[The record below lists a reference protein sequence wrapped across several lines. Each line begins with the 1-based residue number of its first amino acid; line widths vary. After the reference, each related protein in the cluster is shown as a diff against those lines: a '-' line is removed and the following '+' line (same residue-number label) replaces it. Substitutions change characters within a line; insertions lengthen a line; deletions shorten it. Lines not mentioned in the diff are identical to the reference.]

1 MKKAFLILLILSC
14 FNLFGTT
21 AFVVNS
27 SSQTLSK
34 IDFETGQVNNAF
46 SPVGLYANRV
56 CLNSD
61 FVYVVNSGDNSVQKI
76 DAETGQTI
84 TDIFIESSSNPYDM
98 IISQNYAYV
107 TGLFTS
113 KVYKINLNTDIVED
127 EIIVGISPEGMAV
140 YENKLYV
147 ANTGYQYPS
156 YGQGTVSVVNLDLF
170 EVEKTIDVGMNPQ
183 ALTVYDDEIHV
194 VCTGNYYDVFG
205 EVFIIDTSID
215 EVSASLEIGGCP
227 TNITTSPQ
235 GIVYLGD
242 GMGAGVYS
250 YDASSLEILHSPQNP
265 FSSGGSAIAI
275 NENIIAVT
283 DAGNWASNSIV
294 RVYNLDEELINEY
307 TTGIGAVDIKFF
319 DENVNA
325 QEDEIFLNSA
335 ILGDNYP
342 NPFNPTTTISFKISR
357 KDAKDAKIEIY
368 NIKGQKIRQYSIFPE
383 QSQAPYGAGNI
394 QSSIIWDGTDNN
406 NQFVG
411 SGVYF
416 YQLKIDNQTV
426 ATKKMMLLK

>member
-1 MKKAFLILLILSC
+1 MKKVFLILLILSC
-14 FNLFGTT
+14 FSLFGTT
-21 AFVVNS
+21 AFVLNS
-27 SSQTLSK
+27 GSQTLSK
-34 IDFETGQVNNAF
+34 IDFVSGQVNNAF

-56 CLNSD
+56 GVTND

-76 DAETGQTI
+76 DIETGQTI
-84 TDIFIESSSNPYDM
+84 TNIFIESSSNPYD
-98 IISQNYAYV
+98 IIFSQNYAYV

-113 KVYKINLNTDIVED
+113 KVYKINLDTDIVED
-127 EIIVGISPEGMAV
+127 EINVGISPEGMAI

-194 VCTGNYYDVFG
+194 VCTGNYYDVLG
-205 EVFIIDTSID
+205 EVFIIDSFID

-227 TNITTSPQ
+227 TNITASPL

-250 YDASSLEILHSPQNP
+250 YDASYLEILHSPQNL

-275 NENIIAVT
+275 NEDIIAVT

-294 RVYNLDEELINEY
+294 RIYNLDEELINEY
-307 TTGIGAVDIKFF
+307 TTAIGAVDIKFF

-325 QEDEIFLNSA
+325 QDDSITKSSA

-342 NPFNPTTTISFKISR
+342 NPFNPSTTIQFTTEHTENTETCPPWRI
-357 KDAKDAKIEIY
+357 IIY
-368 NIKGQKIRQYSIFPE
+368 NIKGQKIRQYSIF
-383 QSQAPYGAGNI
+383 NN
-394 QSSIIWDGTDNN
+394 QSSIVWDGTDEN
-406 NQFVG
+406 NQPVG

-416 YQLKIDNQTV
+416 YQLKLDDQTV

>member
-1 MKKAFLILLILSC
+1 MKKVFFLISLVLSC
-14 FNLFGTT
+14 FSLFGST

-34 IDFETGQVNNAF
+34 IDFVSGQVNNAF

-56 CLNSD
+56 GVTND
-61 FVYVVNSGDNSVQKI
+61 FAYVVNSGDNSVQKI
-76 DAETGQTI
+76 DIETGQTI
-84 TDIFIESSSNPYDM
+84 TNIFIESSSNPYD
-98 IISQNYAYV
+98 IIIGQNYAYV

-113 KVYKINLNTDIVED
+113 KVYKINLDTDIVED
-127 EIIVGISPEGMAV
+127 EINVGISPEGMV
-140 YENKLYV
+140 IYGNKLYV
-147 ANTGYQYPS
+147 ADTGYQYPS
-156 YGQGTVSVVNLDLF
+156 YGQGTVSVVNLDFF
-170 EVEKTIDVGMNPQ
+170 EVDKTIDVGMNPQ

-194 VCTGNYYDVFG
+194 VCTGNYYDVLG
-205 EVFIIDTSID
+205 EVFIIDSFID
-215 EVSASLEIGGCP
+215 EVLASLEIGGCP
-227 TNITTSPQ
+227 TNITASPE

-250 YDASSLEILHSPQNP
+250 YDASYLEILHSPQNP

-325 QEDEIFLNSA
+325 QDDSIFLNSV

-342 NPFNPTTTISFKISR
+342 NPFNPETTISFQFSDYREISSVEV
-357 KDAKDAKIEIY
+357 EIY
-368 NIKGQKIRQYSIFPE
+368 NMKGQKVKTFPINT
-383 QSQAPYGAGNI
+383 STLTPINT
-394 QSSIIWDGTDNN
+394 IIWDGTDENN
-406 NQFVG
+406 LPAG
-411 SGVYF
+411 SGVYL
-416 YQLKIDNQTV
+416 YKLKLDDKTV
-426 ATKKMMLLK
+426 ATKRCLLLK

>member
-1 MKKAFLILLILSC
+1 MKKVFFILLAFGC
-14 FNLFGTT
+14 FSLFGTI

-34 IDFETGQVNNAF
+34 IDFETGQINNAF
-46 SPVGLYANRV
+46 SPVGLYANRIG
-56 CLNSD
+56 LTND
-61 FVYVVNSGDNSVQKI
+61 FAYIVNSGDNSVQKI
-76 DAETGQTI
+76 DVETGQTI
-84 TDIFIESSSNPYDM
+84 INIFIESSSNPYD
-98 IISQNYAYV
+98 IIIFQNYAYV

-113 KVYKINLNTDIVED
+113 KVYKINLDTDIVEN
-127 EIIVGISPEGMAV
+127 EVTVGISPQGMV
-140 YENKLYV
+140 IYENKLYV

-156 YGQGTVSVVNLDLF
+156 YGQGTVSVVNLNLF
-170 EVEKTIDVGMNPQ
+170 EVEKTIEVGMNPQ

-205 EVFIIDTSID
+205 EVFIIDSFID

-227 TNITTSPQ
+227 TNITASPE

-250 YDASSLEILHSPQNP
+250 YDASTLEILHSPQNL

-275 NENIIAVT
+275 NENIIAVS

-325 QEDEIFLNSA
+325 QEDEIFLNSV

-342 NPFNPTTTISFKISR
+342 NPFNPTTTIFCTA
-357 KDAKDAKIEIY
+357 KDAKNAKIEIY
-368 NIKGQKIRQYSIFPE
+368 NLKGQKIKTFPINT
-383 QSQAPYGAGNI
+383 STHTPVN
-394 QSSIIWDGTDNN
+394 SIIWDGTDDSENS
-406 NQFVG
+406 VS
-411 SGVYF
+411 SGLYF
-416 YQLKIDNQTV
+416 YKFNVNGKTEAV
-426 ATKKMMLLK
+426 KKCLLLK